1 MTLQPLLVPVKG
13 APDFILSINPQYPD
27 ELFVFLGMALL
38 ERVPRL
44 RNHVAFKMLLAR
56 LYNAKVQ
63 VQSLVECFGIAH
75 TTLRRWGLAL
85 LSGDMDAIRRAFSG
99 QGAERKVTPEIEGY
113 VRDRFHELYEYCRNY
128 NQMIR
133 EEVKKYFKT
142 EISAERLRW
151 IFSEEREKLRKAQE
165 VVTQETVETEPEKS
179 HWNLKCDG
187 INPESEIGY
196 RANSCE
202 IEVNTPNLE
211 KSILS
216 QTNNCIQHNELLM
229 HDSCRLGE
237 NDSMNLTPNYSLWKG
252 EMIYSGQSVPEKPKL
267 IHHAGIVLFTPWL
280 DQVTGHLNKHRD
292 IIRQWF
298 AQVLLGAVNHEQSKT
313 IAFSSLEFLV
323 GPSVRALN
331 HQRYLLGQ
339 LAGVEHTVAILKRNI
354 RLLDL
359 SNQHSFYYDP
369 HVEEY
374 TGFLKI
380 LKGWCGGMGR
390 VNKVLNLDFIH
401 TLKGSPCFVQH
412 FDNYYDVRERF
423 FMCTAAFRR
432 ILPGEERSLTWIADR
447 GIYSLKALQRIIE
460 MGDHIITWEKGYER
474 DGWVYSK
481 KSESFTRLRPRN
493 YENDLLTYEFCWQES
508 PWVRDSRFRRIVVRA
523 RNPNGNEIEVAILA
537 SDREQSGRQ
546 IITEIFSRWLQEND
560 FSYLINHFGID
571 ELTSRAYESY
581 SSIEDEL
588 TDRQVRS
595 REYKALMQKK
605 RKVESRLSRLLLNRQ
620 KQEKLI
626 IKKGQDGERKRKGL
640 ESEFKDLESQLKAL
654 GPDRDIPASVE
665 NDDSHQKKYRQLD
678 RQKKKSHET
687 LEKLIAKLEKEK
699 EAGKGKLQDL
709 EVDIRQK
716 TTEMENLEKNL
727 METVRDESRLQ
738 ALIEEQYFRLD
749 MRRKAFMDAI
759 RLSSRNIFYCLMDIF
774 RPLYNNYRDDHVILR
789 ELTRSLGIIEKR
801 DGVINIKLMP
811 TMEFQPKVKRIVS
824 DFLEQMSNR
833 INAYFDGR
841 YLPVRIQLLG
851 DQSELFGKRQKE

>member
-1 MTLQPLLVPVKG
+1 MTLQPLLAPVKG

-44 RNHVAFKMLLAR
+44 RDHIAFKMLLAR

-85 LSGDMDAIRRAFSG
+85 LSGDMDVMKRAFSG
-99 QGAERKVTPEIEGY
+99 QGAERKVTPGIEGY
-113 VRDRFHELYEYCRNY
+113 VRDRFNELYGYCRNY
-128 NQMIR
+128 SQKIR
-133 EEVKKYFKT
+133 EEVKKYFNT

-151 IFSEEREKLRKAQE
+151 IFAEEREKLRKAQE
-165 VVTQETVETEPEKS
+165 VITLERVETELQKAQES
-179 HWNLKCDG
+179 LECDD
-187 INPESEIGY
+187 INPEAETGD

-202 IEVNTPNLE
+202 LE
-211 KSILS
+211 MSTSNFEQPIID
-216 QTNNCIQHNELLM
+216 QENNCLQYNELLRR
-229 HDSCRLGE
+229 DFCGIGE

-252 EMIYSGQSVPEKPKL
+252 EIIYSGRSVPKGPKL
-267 IHHAGIVLFTPWL
+267 LHHAGLVLFTPWL
-280 DQVTGHLNKHRD
+280 DQVTGDLNKHRD

-331 HQRYLLGQ
+331 HQRYLLRQ
-339 LAGVEHTVAILKRNI
+339 LAGVEHTLAMLKRNI

-359 SNQHSFYYDP
+359 SNQHIFYYDP

-460 MGDHIITWEKGYER
+460 MGDHIITWEKGYAR
-474 DGWVYSK
+474 DGWDDAREG
-481 KSESFTRLRPRN
+481 ESFTRLRQRN
-493 YENDLLTYEFCWQES
+493 YESDLLTYEFCWQES

-581 SSIEDEL
+581 SSIENEL

-605 RKVESRLSRLLLNRQ
+605 RKVESSLSRLLLNRQ

-626 IKKGQDGERKRKGL
+626 IKKGQAGVRKRKGL
-640 ESEFKDLESQLKAL
+640 ESEFKDLESQLEAL
-654 GPDRDIPASVE
+654 ESTY
-665 NDDSHQKKYRQLD
+665 NDDSHQETNRQLE
-678 RQKKKSHET
+678 RQKEKSYKA

-801 DGVINIKLMP
+801 DGVVNIQLMP
-811 TMEFQPKVKRIVS
+811 TMEFQPKVKQIVS
-824 DFLEQMSNR
+824 DFLEQMSYR

-841 YLPVRIQLLG
+841 YLPVRIQLLE

>member
-1 MTLQPLLVPVKG
+1 MTLQPLLRPVKG
-13 APDFILSINPQYPD
+13 APDFVLSVNPQYPD

-38 ERVPRL
+38 ERVPCFKD
-44 RNHVAFKMLLAR
+44 HVAFKMLLAR

-63 VQSLVECFGIAH
+63 VQSLVKCFGIAH

-85 LSGDMDAIRRAFSG
+85 LSGDMERIRSAFSG
-99 QGAERKVTPEIEGY
+99 QGAERKVTPEIEDY
-113 VRDRFHELYEYCRNY
+113 VRDRFHELYGHNRNY

-142 EISAERLRW
+142 EVSAERLRW
-151 IFSEEREKLRKAQE
+151 IFAEEREKLRAIAI
-165 VVTQETVETEPEKS
+165 ETELQTAPE
-179 HWNLKCDG
+179 NFECDD
-187 INPESEIGY
+187 INSEAETGA

-202 IEVNTPNLE
+202 SVVNTSNLE
-211 KSILS
+211 RPILT
-216 QTNNCIQHNELLM
+216 QGNNCLQDNEFTT
-229 HDSCRLGE
+229 DASSRLNE
-237 NDSMNLTPNYSLWKG
+237 NPSEQITPNYSLWKG
-252 EMIYSGQSVPEKPKL
+252 EMIYSGRPVSKRPKFV
-267 IHHAGIVLFTPWL
+267 HHAGLVLFSPWL
-280 DQVTGHLNKHRD
+280 DQVTGDLNKDRN

-313 IAFSSLEFLV
+313 ISFSSLEFLV
-323 GPSVRALN
+323 GPSVSSLN

-339 LAGVEHTVAILKRNI
+339 LAGIKPTLAMLKRNV
-354 RLLDL
+354 RLLEL
-359 SNQHSFYYDP
+359 SNQYIFYYDP

-401 TLKGSPCFVQH
+401 TLDGSPCFVQH

-423 FMCTAAFRR
+423 FMCTETFRR

-447 GIYSLKALQRIIE
+447 GMYSLKALQRIAE
-460 MGDHIITWEKGYER
+460 MGDHIITWEKGYAR
-474 DGWVYSK
+474 DGWNDSAEN
-481 KSESFTRLRPRN
+481 ESFTRLRPRN
-493 YENDLLTYEFCWQES
+493 YESDLLPYEFCWQES
-508 PWVRDSRFRRIVVRA
+508 PWVRDSGFRRIVVRA

-546 IITEIFSRWLQEND
+546 IIILIFSRWLQEND
-560 FSYLINHFGID
+560 FSYLINHFGIN

-581 SSIEDEL
+581 SSLEGEL

-605 RKVESRLSRLLLNRQ
+605 RKVESGLSRLLLNRQ

-626 IKKGQDGERKRKGL
+626 IKKRRDGETKRKCL
-640 ESEFKDLESQLKAL
+640 ESELKDLEGRLKAL
-654 GPDRDIPASVE
+654 ESAE
-665 NDDSHQKKYRQLD
+665 NDDSHQKSYRQLD
-678 RQKKKSHET
+678 RQKEKSHKA
-687 LEKLIAKLEKEK
+687 LEKLIAKLEKE
-699 EAGKGKLQDL
+699 EETGKGKLQDL
-709 EVDIRQK
+709 EVNIREK
-716 TTEMENLEKNL
+716 TVEMENLEKSL

-749 MRRKAFMDAI
+749 IRRKAFMDAI

-801 DGVINIKLMP
+801 DGVVNIRLLP
-811 TMEFQPKVKRIVS
+811 TMEFQPKVKQIVS
-824 DFLEQMSNR
+824 NFLEQMSNL
-833 INAYFDGR
+833 INAHFDGR
-841 YLPVRIQLLG
+841 HLPVRIQLLE
-851 DQSELFGKRQKE
+851 DQSELFGKRQ